1 MQLIVLSAGKGS
13 RLPDKFRNKP
23 KCLVELNSKPLL
35 HYNKKFFSRFKSKFI
50 VTGFKQSKLKK
61 IAKEIGFESIFN
73 KNFSSTNMV
82 FSLFLTKKFIKE
94 DVIVVYGDVI
104 FNNNVYDLLRRKKN
118 ILPVNIN
125 WFKNWKKRM
134 PLIDVYQ
141 DAENIISKDNILLEI
156 GSKIEKRNLPKYQ
169 FMGIIK
175 FKKEDF
181 FKCYEFFKKIKN
193 KKIDMTTFLNLCIL
207 NKIIRFKVEEYSSY
221 WYEIDTI
228 SDHKFAEMEI
238 NKW

>member
-82 FSLFLTKKFIKE
+82 FSLFLTKRFIKE

-156 GSKIEKRNLPKYQ
+156 IRKRTKL
-169 FMGIIK
+169 IDIV
-175 FKKEDF
+175 
-181 FKCYEFFKKIKN
+181 IKN
-193 KKIDMTTFLNLCIL
+193 KKFKKDIVDKKRISLILKNITSKSRSKKIDPRITRKIWKSMINAFIDYEYRNF
-207 NKIIRFKVEEYSSY
+207 NKK
-221 WYEIDTI
+221 
-228 SDHKFAEMEI
+228 
-238 NKW
+238 